1 MVQTTGEIISRLEEM
16 RPRYKAGFSSSDREY
31 LEKLNQRIFHR
42 VITNTGCSDCYR
54 DAYII
59 IYNKLKKGY
68 TMPTLS
74 NYCLKAGAVIHSFGS
89 PDYYT
94 LEVPDKV
101 AEEYLRKNPE
111 NICEFQRFPN
121 NWRER
126 IARKAQKQ
134 TAQVQEQASEA
145 TPSAAKNT
153 QQETTESEGETK
165 TSKRK

>member
-1 MVQTTGEIISRLEEM
+1 MSRLEEM
-16 RPRYKAGFSSSDREY
+16 RPRYKAGFSFSDREY

-101 AEEYLRKNPE
+101 AEAYLRKTPK
-111 NICEFQRFPN
+111 NICAFQRYPS

-126 IARKAQKQ
+126 IARKVQKQ
-134 TAQVQEQASEA
+134 AATPQEPTSDSAQVAAAASQPE
-145 TPSAAKNT
+145 TVESA
-153 QQETTESEGETK
+153 GETK